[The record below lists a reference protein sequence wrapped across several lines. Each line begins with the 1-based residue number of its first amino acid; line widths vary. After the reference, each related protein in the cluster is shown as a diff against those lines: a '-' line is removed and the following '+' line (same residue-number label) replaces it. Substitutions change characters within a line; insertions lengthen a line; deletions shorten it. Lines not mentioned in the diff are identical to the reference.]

1 MRSDA
6 EAAGETRSPFGELL
20 REFRLAAN
28 LSQETLAEQA
38 GVSVSGISALERGT
52 RRAPHRDTV
61 ALLATALELPA
72 ADRRR
77 LQDAAVRIS
86 PPRQRGVRPEGGG
99 ASADH
104 NLPLSLTSFHGRTR
118 ELPELA
124 EAISEHRLVT
134 LIGAGG
140 IGKTRLALEASRGI
154 IERFADGV
162 WYVEL
167 APVSDPAFVVQRIA
181 STLGIALRG
190 GTSEPDTAW
199 IAQLVEKQL
208 LLVLDNCEH
217 VLCATATAAQ
227 QILERCPDLRVLA
240 TSREALRIGGEY
252 VVRVDPLAVPPSA
265 VDWPPTVADVRAS
278 AAATL
283 FLDRA
288 RHVVPTLKLG
298 DDPAACQMLA
308 DICARLDGMPLAI
321 ELAAARMNALTLST
335 LLQSLDGRFHVLT
348 TGARTALPRH
358 QTLRAL
364 IDWSHDLLSEPER
377 RVFRRLGIFSGG
389 WTLEAAQSICT
400 DETVDPSELLVILS
414 SLVDKSLAIANPTSS
429 GIRYRMLETTRA
441 YALDRLKEEGARDST
456 ARRHAEYFRAFLR
469 RHNALWGKV
478 PMTTW
483 LLPVECELDNLRAA
497 LGWSIG
503 EGRDVALG
511 VAIIVAQYLAL
522 EPLSLAREGFRWT
535 ERALAAYPGDLPPI
549 FEAPLKFALA
559 KYYIRE
565 GYIERSVEPAMRS
578 VALYRELSE
587 PSTLRDIGPREC
599 LAYSLTFLGY
609 ALATLGR
616 CDEADRAA
624 SEAMI
629 LSRTEPQVGIYIWAL
644 VVKSLSI
651 TDSAARRA
659 LLDEALERSY
669 SFPSGY
675 TFEGLALI
683 GFALAESDAGDIEH
697 ARRYATEAAHYF
709 RSSGRYDSNLC
720 WALCIASL
728 CASLADDHDAA
739 IRDAREG
746 ISSFSR
752 ASLFKLRD
760 LLQVIANVLLARGHA
775 KDAARLVGAWESA
788 CAERGKPYDCAQ
800 VLYARSVASLRE
812 STSSTELDAWFA
824 EGRNWSVEEALA
836 TALEFEQRSQPSAS
850 ISYG

>member
-6 EAAGETRSPFGELL
+6 EPAGENRSPFGELL

-61 ALLATALELPA
+61 ALLAGALGLCS

-86 PPRQRGVRPEGGG
+86 TPRQRGVRPAGSGV
-99 ASADH
+99 SADH

-118 ELPELA
+118 ELRELA

-190 GTSEPDTAW
+190 TSEPSIAW
-199 IAQLVEKQL
+199 IGQLVEKQL
-208 LLVLDNCEH
+208 LIVLDNCEH
-217 VLCATATAAQ
+217 VLGAAATAAQ

-252 VVRVDPLAVPPSA
+252 VVRVDPLAVPASV
-265 VDWPPTVADVRAS
+265 VDRPLTLADVRAS

-288 RHVVPTLKLG
+288 RHVVPTLKIG
-298 DDPAACQMLA
+298 DDAAACQMLA

-335 LLQSLDGRFHVLT
+335 LLRSLDGRFHVLT

-377 RVFRRLGIFSGG
+377 RVFRRLGIFANG
-389 WTLEAAQSICT
+389 WTLEAAQAICI

-414 SLVDKSLAIANPTSS
+414 SLVDKSLAVANPTPS
-429 GIRYRMLETTRA
+429 GIRYGMLETTRA
-441 YALDRLKEEGARDST
+441 YALERLSDEGERDST
-456 ARRHAEYFRAFLR
+456 ARRHAEHFRAFLR
-469 RHNALWGKV
+469 RHNALWGKL
-478 PMTTW
+478 PMATW
-483 LLPVECELDNLRAA
+483 LPPVECELDNLRAA

-511 VAIIVAQYLAL
+511 VAISVAQYLAL

-535 ERALAAYPGDLPPI
+535 ERALAAYPGDLPSI

-559 KYYIRE
+559 KYYIAE

-599 LAYSLTFLGY
+599 LAYSLTFAGY
-609 ALATLGR
+609 ALAALGR

-629 LSRTEPQVGIYIWAL
+629 LSRTEPRVGIYIWAL
-644 VVKSLSI
+644 IVKSLSI
-651 TDSAARRA
+651 TDIAARRA
-659 LLDEALERSY
+659 LLDEALERSHY
-669 SFPSGY
+669 FPSGY

-683 GFALAESDAGDIEH
+683 GFALAESDAGDFER

-739 IRDAREG
+739 IEHARGG

-752 ASLFKLRD
+752 ASPFKLRD
-760 LLQVIANVLLARGHA
+760 LLQVIANALLAQGRTRV
-775 KDAARLVGAWESA
+775 AARFIGAWESA
-788 CAERGKPYDCAQ
+788 CTEPGIPSDCAQ
-800 VLYARSVASLRE
+800 VLYARTVASLRE
-812 STSSTELDAWFA
+812 STSSAELDAWFV
-824 EGRNWSVEEALA
+824 EGRNWSLEEALA
-836 TALEFEQRSQPSAS
+836 AALEFEQCSQPLAS
-850 ISYG
+850 TLYG